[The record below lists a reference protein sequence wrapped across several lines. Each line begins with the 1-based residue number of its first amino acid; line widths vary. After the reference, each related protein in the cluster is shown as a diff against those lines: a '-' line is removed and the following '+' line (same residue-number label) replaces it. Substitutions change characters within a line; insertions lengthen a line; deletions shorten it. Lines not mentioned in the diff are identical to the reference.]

1 MLTVLAEIYPMG
13 FVHGKAH
20 LVDKCRELMGFVHG
34 KAKMVDKKL
43 VFLKFSVLLLI
54 IELFWFAIHDQM
66 ALIINHLDHGKK
78 SYLSQC
84 HDCSGI

>member
-1 MLTVLAEIYPMG
+1 MDRLGGLVW
-13 FVHGKAH
+13 FVHGIAV
-20 LVDKCRELMGFVHG
+20 LVDKCRERIGFVHQ
-34 KAKMVDKKL
+34 KAKMVDKVL
-43 VFLKFSVLLLI
+43 ALLKFSVLLLI

-84 HDCSGI
+84 HDCSGF

>member
-1 MLTVLAEIYPMG
+1 MLTVLAEICPMG
-13 FVHGKAH
+13 FVHGIEL
-20 LVDKCRELMGFVHG
+20 LVDRLGGLMGFVHA